1 MFPLTIFRM
10 ILLQPLVALI
20 WAAHTLFTP
29 SQPPQ
34 QEKISL
40 SNKPVFA
47 SKAASNWADSVL
59 TTLTAEQKIGQL
71 LMVAAYTNKGPAH
84 EQELSRLVTQEH
96 IGGLIFFQGG
106 PGRQLHMTQR
116 LQNQARI
123 GLMIGIDGEWGLN
136 MRLDSTF
143 RFPWPLTVGAV
154 QDSALVYQMG
164 REIGKHCKR
173 IGIHFNFAP
182 VVDINTNPNNPIIN
196 ARSFGEDRN
205 NVLQK
210 ASAYMAGMQ
219 AEGVMASAKH
229 FPGHGDTDSDSHLT
243 LPVVNHNRERL
254 DAVELY
260 PYAPLFKQGLAGVM
274 VAHLAV
280 PALDSTKTP
289 ASISKPIVTGL
300 LKEKLGFEGLIITDA
315 LNMKGVANAN
325 KPGEVEVKAF
335 LAGNDIL
342 LFPQDVAKAKTALQ
356 SAMANGTITEK
367 DLNARVHKILMA
379 KYWLG
384 LNKKVNLNPNR
395 LQEDLNNVSAELLRK
410 KIMEEALTVL
420 VNRDKTLP
428 LRPAPTA
435 KIAVVGFGN
444 ATNKALF
451 DAVQL
456 YHPTTYFEF
465 DPTKVNDLLFELSQY
480 DYIIAGYYTS
490 DASPWKSYKP
500 DAAAAEFAR
509 KLQMQ
514 GNTVFVMFSN
524 PYALAHFKGLEQAN
538 GVVLAYQNTPDAAQL
553 SAELLFGAIAAKG
566 RIPVSVGNTFQA
578 GYGLFTHHTK
588 KLRYGMPEEVGF
600 DRKRLADIDK
610 LVNDAIREGAM
621 PGAQVLVARKGTVF
635 FHKAY
640 GRLSY
645 DAGAKVQLNT
655 IYDLASITKMAAT
668 VTGLMYMY
676 DEGLI
681 DLDAPLQKYLPE
693 ARGTN
698 KGPLTLRNLLAHQ
711 AGLKAWIPF
720 YVQTV
725 KNQNLMPEYYQTT
738 ASAAYPRLVADGI
751 YTRADIKDSIFKQIL
766 QSPLQNPTY
775 LYSDLGFY
783 FYQEILER
791 QYRTGLDAW
800 MQENFY
806 GPLGAH
812 SMGYLPLK
820 RFPKS
825 QIAPTENDKLFRNTL
840 VHGHVHDQGAA
851 MMGGVAG
858 HAGLFSNANDLAKLM
873 QMFLQKGHYDG
884 VDFIQPQTL
893 DLFTSCQFCVD
904 NNNRRGVGFDKPQLS
919 GAGPTCGCVSMLS
932 FGHTG
937 FTGTIAWADPEEEIV
952 YIFLSNRVH
961 PDAENKKLISM
972 NTRSKVQ
979 QVIYDAL
986 NSY

>member
-1 MFPLTIFRM
+1 MV
-10 ILLQPLVALI
+10 LLQPLIGLL
-20 WAAHTLFTP
+20 WAVQTLFLPAPAPTTATP
-29 SQPPQ
+29 PP
-34 QEKISL
+34 I
-40 SNKPVFA
+40 NKPVFV
-47 SKAASNWADSVL
+47 SQAASNWADS
-59 TTLTAEQKIGQL
+59 TLKTLSTDEKIGQL
-71 LMVAAYTNKGPAH
+71 LMVAAYSNKGAAH
-84 EQELSRLVTQEH
+84 EAEVSRLIAQEH

-116 LQNQARI
+116 FQDQARI
-123 GLMIGIDGEWGLN
+123 GLMIGIDGEWGLS

-143 RFPWPLTVGAV
+143 RFPWPITVGAV
-154 QDSALVYQMG
+154 QDSTLVYEMG
-164 REIGKHCKR
+164 REIGRHCKR
-173 IGIHFNFAP
+173 IGVHFNFAP

-210 ASAYMAGMQ
+210 AAAYMAGMQ
-219 AEGVMASAKH
+219 QEGVMASAKH

-243 LPVVNHNRERL
+243 LPVVNHNRDRL
-254 DAVELY
+254 NQVELF
-260 PYAPLFKQGLAGVM
+260 PYAPLFQQGLAGVM

-300 LKEKLGFEGLIITDA
+300 LQEKLGFEGLIITDA
-315 LNMKGVANAN
+315 LNMKGVANTN

-342 LFPQDVAKAKTALQ
+342 LFPQDVAKAKAALK
-356 SAMANGTITEK
+356 AALENGTITEQA
-367 DLNARVHKILMA
+367 LNARVHKILMA
-379 KYWLG
+379 KHWLG
-384 LNKKVNLNPNR
+384 LNKKVQLNPKN
-395 LQEDLNNVSAELLRK
+395 LDQDLNNPSAAVLSK
-410 KIMEEALTVL
+410 KLMEHALTVL

-428 LRPAPTA
+428 LRPAPSA
-435 KIAVVGFGN
+435 KVAVVGFGN
-444 ATNKALF
+444 TTNKALF
-451 DAVQL
+451 EAVQL
-456 YHPTTYFEF
+456 YHPATYFEF
-465 DPTKVNDLLFELSQY
+465 DATKVNDLLFQLSAF
-480 DYIIAGYYTS
+480 DHVIAAYYTNN
-490 DASPWKSYKP
+490 ASPWKAYKP
-500 DAAAAEFAR
+500 DAPATEFAR
-509 KLQMQ
+509 RLQMQ
-514 GNTVFVMFSN
+514 GNAVFVLFSN
-524 PYALAHFKGLEQAN
+524 PYALAHFPGIEQAN
-538 GVVLAYQNTPDAAQL
+538 AVVMAYQNTPEAGQL
-553 SAELLFGAIAAKG
+553 SAELLFGAISAKG
-566 RIPVSVGNTFQA
+566 RMPVSAGNHFKA

-588 KLRYGMPEEVGF
+588 KLRYGLPEEVGF
-600 DRKRLADIDK
+600 DSKRLAQIDQ
-610 LVNDAIREGAM
+610 LVNQAIKEGAM

-655 IYDLASITKMAAT
+655 IYDLASITKVAAT

-711 AGLKAWIPF
+711 AGLKAWLPF
-720 YVQTV
+720 YVNTL
-725 KNQNLMPEYYQTT
+725 KNQQLMPEYYQSIY
-738 ASAAYPRLVADGI
+738 SAEFPRQVAEN
-751 YTRADIKDSIFKQIL
+751 TFARANIKDTIFKQIFE
-766 QSPLQNPTY
+766 SPLQSPTY

-791 QYRTGLDAW
+791 QYRTPLNEW

-806 GPLGAH
+806 GPLGAYT
-812 SMGYLPLK
+812 MGYHPLK
-820 RFPKS
+820 RFPKT
-825 QIAPTENDKLFRNTL
+825 QIAPTENDKLFRNNL
-840 VHGHVHDQGAA
+840 IHGYVHDQGAA

-873 QMFLQKGHYDG
+873 QMFLQKGHYGG
-884 VDFIQPQTL
+884 VDFIQPATV

-952 YIFLSNRVH
+952 YVFLSNRVH